1 MIPAYNNSNQ
11 ICDGCLDR
19 TDSGL
24 TRFGELVVEEC
35 NRVGLL
41 LDCTHVGKRATL
53 EIIDRSSQPV
63 VFSHSNPRA
72 VAESPRNIDDEQ
84 IKACAARGG
93 VIGLAPFGPLVM
105 RSGQREWPSL
115 NDFIDHVDYV
125 VQLVGSS

>member
-1 MIPAYNNSNQ
+1 
-11 ICDGCLDR
+11 
-19 TDSGL
+19 
-24 TRFGELVVEEC
+24 
-35 NRVGLL
+35 
-41 LDCTHVGKRATL
+41 
-53 EIIDRSSQPV
+53 SQPV

-125 VQLVGSS
+125 VQLVGSSEHIGIGTDMSLGTYPDHAHDPWGEPAYEPVG